1 MDRPD
6 RPPSSLR
13 FSRQQ
18 AWLVERCR
26 RVDAVDANRYHIGEG
41 SIHGQKF
48 SNREIEV
55 SHPFLSIAALV
66 AVSATAPA
74 FASAPSTAAPQRL
87 ASAQAPGAAKPA
99 QQRPATRADM
109 VKQAE
114 ANFLKVDTNNDRALS
129 KSEIDAAQVRAQQ
142 QATVNIQQ
150 RLNQEFT
157 KLDTDRNGQLSLAEF
172 RAAAPAVRPAD
183 SAASA
188 TAMLRLDANKD
199 GKISV
204 EEYRAPILAGFDRID
219 TNKDGTISADER
231 ARAQAARTAS
241 KK

>member
-1 MDRPD
+1 
-6 RPPSSLR
+6 
-13 FSRQQ
+13 
-18 AWLVERCR
+18 
-26 RVDAVDANRYHIGEG
+26 
-41 SIHGQKF
+41 
-48 SNREIEV
+48 
-55 SHPFLSIAALV
+55 
-66 AVSATAPA
+66 
-74 FASAPSTAAPQRL
+74 
-87 ASAQAPGAAKPA
+87 
-99 QQRPATRADM
+99 M

-157 KLDTDRNGQLSLAEF
+157 KLDTDRNGQLSPAEF

-183 SAASA
+183 SSASA

-199 GKISV
+199 GKISID
-204 EEYRAPILAGFDRID
+204 EYRAPILAGFDRID